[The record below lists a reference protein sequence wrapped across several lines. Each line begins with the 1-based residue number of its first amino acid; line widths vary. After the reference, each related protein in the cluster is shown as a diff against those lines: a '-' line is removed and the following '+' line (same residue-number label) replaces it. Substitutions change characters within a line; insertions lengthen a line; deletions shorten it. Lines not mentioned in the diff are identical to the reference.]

1 MGVLKQHQPKVQ
13 RVYMPS
19 TKELPIEQQ
28 DWVDLDVSELRAA
41 DISSIEGKDRDRTL
55 NMIAARIQDWS
66 FTTEDGSSKAA
77 ITAANLGEFP
87 FVDFQALS
95 DTIDNN
101 AIETEGLSEDQK
113 KS

>member
-1 MGVLKQHQPKVQ
+1 MGVLKQYEPKIQ

-19 TKELPIEQQ
+19 TKHLPVEEQ
-28 DWVDLDVSELRAA
+28 DWVDLDISELRAA
-41 DISSIEGKDRDRTL
+41 DISSIEGKSRDMTL

-66 FTTEDGSSKAA
+66 YTTEDGSAKAA
-77 ITAANLGEFP
+77 ITAANLGQFP

-95 DTIDNN
+95 ETVDNN
-101 AIETEGLSEDQK
+101 AVVTEGLSDDQK